1 MGAVFWCASAIA
13 ALLFPVLAAAQ
24 DVTLTSREGNLSV
37 AGSLQGFDG
46 EFYRI
51 DSAYG
56 LLTIDASGVV
66 CDGPACPDLTAPK
79 TDLRVIGLAGMG
91 EVLLPAL
98 FERFAGQRG
107 LAYANIPG
115 EAGYQARL
123 SDGQSGKTLAEISF
137 EPAPFGAAR
146 QALVAGRAEFMLS
159 AAPEPGFSQQV
170 VALDAMV
177 AITAPDNPLPR
188 ISTRDLARVLAGEV
202 ANWQDLGGP
211 DMPLV
216 LHGLGPGDPL
226 QAGLVTRLG
235 RDIAVMQEQADV
247 TALALA
253 VARDPW
259 AIAVTV
265 KTAAAPARVLPL
277 TDSCGFPLLPSTL
290 AVKAEDYPLSLPLH
304 LITPRRRLP
313 LLAREFIEFLGTP
326 AAQAAIAST
335 GLVDR
340 QAERQP
346 MTADGMRLIN
356 AIRGAGAETT
366 LADLQVLVAAME
378 GADRLSLTFRFQDGS
393 STLDAHSQTNLA
405 DLARLLDA
413 GILRG
418 NDVLLAGFSDGSGD
432 AVANARL
439 SETRARGVLDA
450 LRRLAPGLVDPDLP
464 QVAGFGEALPMACD
478 ETPAGRRLNRRVEV
492 WLRPAF
498 TNNPAREN

>member
-1 MGAVFWCASAIA
+1 MGGVFWCAPAIA

-24 DVTLTSREGNLSV
+24 DVTLTSREGSLSV

-79 TDLRVIGLAGMG
+79 TDLRVIGLAGLG
-91 EVLLPAL
+91 EALLPAL

-107 LAYANIPG
+107 LTYANIPG
-115 EAGYQARL
+115 GAGYQARL

-137 EPAPFGAAR
+137 EPAPAGAAR
-146 QALVAGRAEFMLS
+146 QALVSGRAEFMLS
-159 AAPEPGFSQQV
+159 AAPEPGFAQQV

-247 TALALA
+247 TALAVA

-340 QAERQP
+340 QTERQP
-346 MTADGMRLIN
+346 MTADGLRLIN

-393 STLDAHSQTNLA
+393 STLDSHSQTNLA

-450 LRRLAPGLVDPDLP
+450 LRRLAPGLSGPDLP

-498 TNNPAREN
+498 TNSPVREN